1 MFKNHNADK
10 SVNIVTKSSQ
20 TFNKVKA
27 WTASHKPQAIASA
40 IAVVVIIATL
50 GVGIAYANGAFSPK
64 KANEEKTP
72 VVTADTADIVLN
84 ITADKGWDENSTPAI
99 VHIKGLDEDN
109 ASVDF
114 YHAVKA
120 DKEGNKGT
128 SKVEVDKG
136 RYNIDV
142 ISPVNKDGSAYEL
155 FDTGD
160 TTEVAISDEQDE
172 VTVDCQMTFISADK
186 VTDDMLKAIVTDT
199 KTAVENGDSTL
210 KGDNGKAILDKLD
223 SNVNASPNAS
233 DETKEDAS
241 KADEEV
247 DVDSKP
253 ADTNS
258 KPADKPS
265 DGNANSSN
273 SNSGNSNSGNSGNS
287 GSNSGSSSNT
297 GNSGGSDK
305 PSKPAHQHSWN
316 QHTAQKWVPNM
327 VTVPDYETQKVYVG
341 TRYTFFYDGYT
352 TMSATDADNHSM
364 ELILAGV
371 DDGYRTEDIYEEKQV
386 QVGSHQEDHGHYE
399 TYVDYEYCDCGA
411 RR

>member
-1 MFKNHNADK
+1 M
-10 SVNIVTKSSQ
+10 TL
-20 TFNKVKA
+20 TPTVKRLLA
-27 WTASHKPQAIASA
+27 VTASLAMALSLAACGTAKTGEEAPGHRI
-40 IAVVVIIATL
+40 TL
-50 GVGIAYANGAFSPK
+50 
-64 KANEEKTP
+64 T
-72 VVTADTADIVLN
+72 
-84 ITADKGWDENSTPAI
+84 ITADKGWDENSMPAI

-120 DKEGNKGT
+120 DKDGNKGT
-128 SKVEVDKG
+128 SEVEVDKG
-136 RYNIDV
+136 RYDIDV

-160 TTEVAISDEQDE
+160 ATEIAISDEQDE

-223 SNVNASPNAS
+223 SNVNANPNAS

-247 DVDSKP
+247 NVDSEP
-253 ADTNS
+253 ADTTS

-265 DGNANSSN
+265 DGNANSSS
-273 SNSGNSNSGNSGNS
+273 SNSGNSNAGNSGNS
-287 GSNSGSSSNT
+287 NANSGSSSNT
-297 GNSGGSDK
+297 GNSSGSDK
-305 PSKPAHQHSWN
+305 PSKPAHQHSWK
-316 QHTAQKWVPNM
+316 QHTAQKWVSNM
-327 VTVPDYETQKVYVG
+327 VTVPDYETQKVAVG
-341 TRYTFFYDGYT
+341 TRYIFFYDGYT
-352 TMSATDADNHSM
+352 TTSDTNAENHAM
-364 ELILAGV
+364 ELVLAGV
-371 DDGYRTEDIYEEKQV
+371 DDGYRMETIYETKQV
-386 QVGSHQEDHGHYE
+386 QVGSHQEDHGHNE

>member
-1 MFKNHNADK
+1 M
-10 SVNIVTKSSQ
+10 TL
-20 TFNKVKA
+20 TPTVKRLLA
-27 WTASHKPQAIASA
+27 VTASLAMALSLAACGTAKTGEEAPGHRI
-40 IAVVVIIATL
+40 TL
-50 GVGIAYANGAFSPK
+50 
-64 KANEEKTP
+64 T
-72 VVTADTADIVLN
+72 

-120 DKEGNKGT
+120 DKDGNKGT
-128 SKVEVDKG
+128 SEVEVDKG
-136 RYNIDV
+136 RYDIDV

-160 TTEVAISDEQDE
+160 ATEVAISDEQDE
-172 VTVDCQMTFISADK
+172 VIVDCQMTFISADK
-186 VTDDMLKAIVTDT
+186 ATDDMLKAIVNDT

-223 SNVNASPNAS
+223 SNVNANPNAS

-247 DVDSKP
+247 NVDSEP
-253 ADTNS
+253 ADTAS

-265 DGNANSSN
+265 DGNANSSS

-287 GSNSGSSSNT
+287 NANSGSSSSNS
-297 GNSGGSDK
+297 GNSGNSSGSDK
-305 PSKPAHQHSWN
+305 PSKPAHQHSWK
-316 QHTAQKWVPNM
+316 QHTAQKWVSNM
-327 VTVPDYETQKVYVG
+327 VTVPDYETQKVAVG
-341 TRYTFFYDGYT
+341 TNFIFAEDGYVA
-352 TMSATDADNHSM
+352 SNIDDAKAHAK
-364 ELILAGV
+364 ELIKAGYI
-371 DDGYRTEDIYEEKQV
+371 GNYRTETIYETKQV
-386 QVGSHQEDHGHYE
+386 QVGSHQEDHGHNE

>member
-1 MFKNHNADK
+1 M
-10 SVNIVTKSSQ
+10 TL
-20 TFNKVKA
+20 TPTVKRLLA
-27 WTASHKPQAIASA
+27 VTASLAMALSLAACGTAKTGEEAPGHRI
-40 IAVVVIIATL
+40 TL
-50 GVGIAYANGAFSPK
+50 
-64 KANEEKTP
+64 T
-72 VVTADTADIVLN
+72 

-120 DKEGNKGT
+120 DKDGNKGT
-128 SKVEVDKG
+128 SEVEVDKG
-136 RYNIDV
+136 RYDIDV

-160 TTEVAISDEQDE
+160 ATEVAISDEQDE

-223 SNVNASPNAS
+223 NNVNANPNAS

-247 DVDSKP
+247 NVDSEP
-253 ADTNS
+253 ADTTS

-265 DGNANSSN
+265 DGNANSSS

-287 GSNSGSSSNT
+287 GNSNSNSGSSSNT

-305 PSKPAHQHSWN
+305 PSKPAHQHSWK
-316 QHTAQKWVPNM
+316 QHTAQKWVSNM
-327 VTVPDYETQKVYVG
+327 VTVPDYETQKVAVG
-341 TRYTFFYDGYT
+341 NRYIFFYDGY
-352 TMSATDADNHSM
+352 ATDNINNAKAHAK

-371 DDGYRTEDIYEEKQV
+371 DDGYRTETIYETKQV
-386 QVGSHQEDHGHYE
+386 QVGSHQEDHGHNE

>member
-1 MFKNHNADK
+1 M
-10 SVNIVTKSSQ
+10 TL
-20 TFNKVKA
+20 TPTVKRLLA
-27 WTASHKPQAIASA
+27 VTASLAMALSLAACGTAKTGEEAPGHRI
-40 IAVVVIIATL
+40 TL
-50 GVGIAYANGAFSPK
+50 
-64 KANEEKTP
+64 T
-72 VVTADTADIVLN
+72 

-120 DKEGNKGT
+120 DKDGNKGT

-136 RYNIDV
+136 RYDIDV

-160 TTEVAISDEQDE
+160 ATEVAISDEQDE

-223 SNVNASPNAS
+223 NNVNANPNAS

-247 DVDSKP
+247 NVDSEP
-253 ADTNS
+253 ADTTS

-265 DGNANSSN
+265 DGNANSSS
-273 SNSGNSNSGNSGNS
+273 SNSGNSNAGNNNSGNSGNNNS
-287 GSNSGSSSNT
+287 SSGSSSNT
-297 GNSGGSDK
+297 GNSSGSDK
-305 PSKPAHQHSWN
+305 PSKPAHQHSWK
-316 QHTAQKWVPNM
+316 QHTAQKWVSNM
-327 VTVPDYETQKVYVG
+327 VTVPDYETQKVAVG
-341 TRYTFFYDGYT
+341 TRYIFFYDGYT
-352 TMSATDADNHSM
+352 TDNINNAKAHSK
-364 ELILAGV
+364 ELVLAGV
-371 DDGYRTEDIYEEKQV
+371 DDGYRMETIYETKQV
-386 QVGSHQEDHGHYE
+386 QVGSHQEDHGHNE

>member
-1 MFKNHNADK
+1 M
-10 SVNIVTKSSQ
+10 TL
-20 TFNKVKA
+20 TPTVKRLLA
-27 WTASHKPQAIASA
+27 VTASLAMALSLAACGTAKTGEEAPGHRI
-40 IAVVVIIATL
+40 TL
-50 GVGIAYANGAFSPK
+50 
-64 KANEEKTP
+64 T
-72 VVTADTADIVLN
+72 
-84 ITADKGWDENSTPAI
+84 ITTDKGWDENSTPAI

-114 YHAVKA
+114 YHAVTA
-120 DKEGNKGT
+120 DKDGNKGT
-128 SKVEVDKG
+128 SEVEVDKG
-136 RYNIDV
+136 RYDIDV

-160 TTEVAISDEQDE
+160 ATEVAISDEQDE

-223 SNVNASPNAS
+223 SNVNANPNAS

-247 DVDSKP
+247 NVDSEP
-253 ADTNS
+253 ADTAS

-265 DGNANSSN
+265 DGNANSSS

-287 GSNSGSSSNT
+287 GNSNSSSGSSGNT
-297 GNSGGSDK
+297 GNSGSSDK
-305 PSKPAHQHSWN
+305 PSKPAHQHSWK
-316 QHTAQKWVPNM
+316 QHTAQKWVSNM

-341 TRYTFFYDGYT
+341 TRYTFFHDGYS
-352 TMSATDADNHSM
+352 TMSAADADNHSM

-371 DDGYRTEDIYEEKQV
+371 DDGYRSEDIYETKQV
-386 QVGSHQEDHGHYE
+386 QVGSHPEDHGHNE

>member
-1 MFKNHNADK
+1 M
-10 SVNIVTKSSQ
+10 TL
-20 TFNKVKA
+20 TPTVKRLLA
-27 WTASHKPQAIASA
+27 VTASLAMALSLAACGTAKTGEEAPGHRI
-40 IAVVVIIATL
+40 TL
-50 GVGIAYANGAFSPK
+50 
-64 KANEEKTP
+64 T
-72 VVTADTADIVLN
+72 

-120 DKEGNKGT
+120 DEDGNKGT
-128 SKVEVDKG
+128 SEVEVDKG
-136 RYNIDV
+136 RYDIDV

-160 TTEVAISDEQDE
+160 ATEVAISDEQDE

-186 VTDDMLKAIVTDT
+186 VTDDMLKTIVTDT

-223 SNVNASPNAS
+223 NNVNANPNAS

-247 DVDSKP
+247 NVDSEP
-253 ADTNS
+253 ADTTS

-265 DGNANSSN
+265 DGNASSSSSN
-273 SNSGNSNSGNSGNS
+273 SGSSNAGNSGNNNSGNSN
-287 GSNSGSSSNT
+287 SNSGSSSNT
-297 GNSGGSDK
+297 GNSGSSDK
-305 PSKPAHQHSWN
+305 PSKPAHQHSWK
-316 QHTAQKWVPNM
+316 QHTAQKWVSNM
-327 VTVPDYETQKVYVG
+327 VTVPDYETQKVAVG
-341 TRYTFFYDGYT
+341 TRYIFAYDGYT
-352 TMSATDADNHSM
+352 TTSDTNAENHAM
-364 ELILAGV
+364 ELILAGLP
-371 DDGYRTEDIYEEKQV
+371 DNYRMETIYETKQV
-386 QVGSHQEDHGHYE
+386 QVGSHQEDHGHNE

>member
-1 MFKNHNADK
+1 M
-10 SVNIVTKSSQ
+10 TL
-20 TFNKVKA
+20 TPTVKRLLA
-27 WTASHKPQAIASA
+27 VTASLAMALSLAACGTAKTGEEAPGHRI
-40 IAVVVIIATL
+40 TL
-50 GVGIAYANGAFSPK
+50 
-64 KANEEKTP
+64 T
-72 VVTADTADIVLN
+72 

-120 DKEGNKGT
+120 DDEGNKGT

-136 RYNIDV
+136 RYDIDV

-160 TTEVAISDEQDE
+160 ATEVAISDEQDE

-223 SNVNASPNAS
+223 SNVNANPNAS
-233 DETKEDAS
+233 DETKADAS

-247 DVDSKP
+247 DVDSEP
-253 ADTNS
+253 ADTAS

-273 SNSGNSNSGNSGNS
+273 SNSGNSNSGNSS
-287 GSNSGSSSNT
+287 
-297 GNSGGSDK
+297 GSDK
-305 PSKPAHQHSWN
+305 PSQPAHQHSWK
-316 QHTAQKWVPNM
+316 QHTAQKWVSNM
-327 VTVPDYETQKVYVG
+327 VTVPDYETQKVAVG
-341 TRYTFFYDGYT
+341 TRYIFAYDGYT
-352 TMSATDADNHSM
+352 TTSDADAENHAM
-364 ELILAGV
+364 ELILAGLP
-371 DDGYRTEDIYEEKQV
+371 DNYRMETIYEEKQV

-411 RR
+411 TR

>member
-1 MFKNHNADK
+1 MFKNHSTDK
-10 SVNIVTKSSQ
+10 SGKIVTKLSQ
-20 TFNKVKA
+20 NLNKVKA

-40 IAVVVIIATL
+40 IAVVAIITTL
-50 GVGIAYANGAFSPK
+50 GVGVAYANGAFSPK
-64 KANEEKTP
+64 KATDEKTP
-72 VVTADTADIVLN
+72 VVTADTADITLT

-120 DKEGNKGT
+120 DKDGNKGT

-136 RYNIDV
+136 RYDIDV

-160 TTEVAISDEQDE
+160 ATEIAISDEQDE

-223 SNVNASPNAS
+223 NNVNANPNAS

-247 DVDSKP
+247 NVDSEP
-253 ADTNS
+253 ADTTS

-265 DGNANSSN
+265 DGNANASS
-273 SNSGNSNSGNSGNS
+273 SNSGNSNTENSGNS
-287 GSNSGSSSNT
+287 NSNSGSSSNT

-305 PSKPAHQHSWN
+305 PSKPAHQHSWK
-316 QHTAQKWVPNM
+316 QHTAQKWVSNM
-327 VTVPDYETQKVYVG
+327 VTVPDYETQKVAVG
-341 TRYTFFYDGYT
+341 TNFIFAEDGYVA
-352 TMSATDADNHSM
+352 SNINDAKAHAK
-364 ELILAGV
+364 ELIKAGYI
-371 DDGYRTEDIYEEKQV
+371 GNYRTETIYETKQV
-386 QVGSHQEDHGHYE
+386 QVGSHQEDHGHNE

>member
-1 MFKNHNADK
+1 M
-10 SVNIVTKSSQ
+10 TL
-20 TFNKVKA
+20 TPTVKRLLA
-27 WTASHKPQAIASA
+27 VTASLAMALSLAACGTAKTGEEAPGHRI
-40 IAVVVIIATL
+40 TL
-50 GVGIAYANGAFSPK
+50 
-64 KANEEKTP
+64 T
-72 VVTADTADIVLN
+72 

-120 DKEGNKGT
+120 DKDGNKGT

-136 RYNIDV
+136 RYDIDV

-160 TTEVAISDEQDE
+160 ATEVAISDEQDE

-223 SNVNASPNAS
+223 NNVNANPNAS

-247 DVDSKP
+247 NVDSEP
-253 ADTNS
+253 ADTTS

-265 DGNANSSN
+265 DGNANSSS

-287 GSNSGSSSNT
+287 GNSNSNSGSSSNT

-305 PSKPAHQHSWN
+305 PSKPAHQHSWK
-316 QHTAQKWVPNM
+316 QHTAQKWVSNM
-327 VTVPDYETQKVYVG
+327 VTVPDYETQKVAVG
-341 TRYTFFYDGYT
+341 TRYIFFYDGYT
-352 TMSATDADNHSM
+352 TDNINNAKAHSK
-364 ELILAGV
+364 ELVLAGV
-371 DDGYRTEDIYEEKQV
+371 DDGYRMETIYETKQV
-386 QVGSHQEDHGHYE
+386 QVGSHQEDHGHNE